1 MLNRRFAPDLL
12 RVFSVRSVHSVVPAR
27 GRTTKYTE
35 RTEKTRN
42 LFGRMTIEGGSNL
55 VRLGGILYG
64 LGGDVLPEGVAKPEL
79 RPVMSVHS
87 TIAHLKSVPAGETI
101 GYGRTFATRSDSLI
115 ATVPIGYQDGYR
127 RALSNVGR
135 AIVRGKHVP
144 VVGRISMDWT
154 TLDVTSVE
162 GVRVGDEVTVIGES
176 DGLRIAAE
184 DLARE
189 SGTISYEITCGIDRR
204 VHRLYKSDIR

>member
-1 MLNRRFAPDLL
+1 
-12 RVFSVRSVHSVVPAR
+12 
-27 GRTTKYTE
+27 
-35 RTEKTRN
+35 
-42 LFGRMTIEGGSNL
+42 
-55 VRLGGILYG
+55 
-64 LGGDVLPEGVAKPEL
+64 
-79 RPVMSVHS
+79 
-87 TIAHLKSVPAGETI
+87 
-101 GYGRTFATRSDSLI
+101 
-115 ATVPIGYQDGYR
+115 
-127 RALSNVGR
+127 
-135 AIVRGKHVP
+135 
-144 VVGRISMDWT
+144 MDWT